1 MEEEIKE
8 INEEEII
15 VEETQNTSNLETP
28 KSSDLYPYQCLLFVF
43 TQFGYLAVV
52 PSMLSTTFFEPNEEF
67 CQNNFNSSHS
77 EENLSNSTNYFDEK
91 LFYSLLIE
99 WNQHCQKSIWTAWIS
114 TIVLFGTIFG
124 SFAAGFMADRF
135 GRKPVVVCSMFAI
148 CLFNFLLFMVG
159 GISQLAAFFIFFF
172 IGTACGGY
180 MVTNMV
186 LLVEFLRN
194 PNARLLV
201 VSLNGWPLGMIGTAF
216 LAYFLCNWRFYCLA
230 ISLFAL
236 LFSIIIQYF
245 ACESIPWLIQSGKDR
260 KAHYAQKHLIRINS
274 FLALSK
280 KAEQQNENSSNLFLP
295 LNENGGIDS
304 IKNDEKEEIVVY
316 NYFDLFRH
324 KTIRIRLLALLFCF
338 GSSSIVSFG
347 LYFSAELL
355 PGLRYLNIALMG
367 FCKLLFGFLPFIAS
381 NFVGRKPILLIS
393 IGFAMLSAWFLVFS
407 QIFGLNQRFLI
418 TSFGLLM
425 TGAVDPNWKIIH
437 LFSIELFPTPI
448 RNMARALCNVFARL
462 GSLSGPWVILTKI
475 GGNQFF
481 PFLTFALLLTLQFFI
496 SLIFLPET
504 KDKPLPDFLFKSS
517 LNSQKH
523 LKNNSSS
530 PLSLNG

>member
-1 MEEEIKE
+1 MEEEINE
-8 INEEEII
+8 INEEII

-52 PSMLSTTFFEPNEEF
+52 PSMLSTTFFEPNEKS
-67 CQNNFNSSHS
+67 FNSSHS
-77 EENLSNSTNYFDEK
+77 EENLSNSTNYFEEK

-114 TIVLFGTIFG
+114 TIVLIGTIFG

-135 GRKPVVVCSMFAI
+135 GRKPVVVGSMFSI
-148 CLFNFLLFMVG
+148 CLFNFLLFLFG
-159 GISQLAAFFIFFF
+159 GISQLVAFFIFFF

-216 LAYFLCNWRFYCLA
+216 LAYFLCNWKFYCLA

-280 KAEQQNENSSNLFLP
+280 KAEQQNKNSSNLFLP
-295 LNENGGIDS
+295 RNENGGIGS
-304 IKNDEKEEIVVY
+304 IKNDGKEEIVVY

-355 PGLRYLNIALMG
+355 PGSRYLNIALMG

-393 IGFAMLSAWFLVFS
+393 IGFAMFSAWSLVFS

-504 KDKPLPDFLFKSS
+504 KDKPLPDFLFKLT

-523 LKNNSSS
+523 LKNNSS
-530 PLSLNG
+530 PHSLNC